1 MVGRVNERK
10 HTVRLSFAALG
21 VCLNILGSFLV
32 MITRLPIYG
41 DTLGTIFVGVFCG
54 PFYAVPCA
62 LVSSLLNASYDP
74 FAIPLIPNG
83 ITVALFASLLR
94 QPRLRN
100 LPLVLKA
107 FIVGL
112 PASVVSASV
121 SAFVFGGITSAGSS
135 YIVQLLHGVFQL
147 PMVAS
152 VFLVQVFTDYA
163 DKFLILVIVTLII
176 QRIPTRIK
184 EKV

>member
-1 MVGRVNERK
+1 MSERK
-10 HTVRLSFAALG
+10 RVVRLSFAALG

-32 MITRLPIYG
+32 MVTRLPVYG

-54 PFYAVPCA
+54 PLYAVPCA

-74 FAIPLIPNG
+74 FAIPFIPNG
-83 ITVALFASLLR
+83 LVVALFASLLR
-94 QPRLRN
+94 HPRVAR
-100 LPLVLKA
+100 LPLVVKA

-112 PASVVSASV
+112 PASIVSASV
-121 SAFVFGGITSAGSS
+121 SAFVFGGITSASSS

-147 PMVAS
+147 PLVVS

-163 DKFLILVIVTLII
+163 DKFLILAIVTLII
-176 QRIPTRIK
+176 RRIPTRIK

>member
-1 MVGRVNERK
+1 M
-10 HTVRLSFAALG
+10 
-21 VCLNILGSFLV
+21 
-32 MITRLPIYG
+32 
-41 DTLGTIFVGVFCG
+41 
-54 PFYAVPCA
+54 
-62 LVSSLLNASYDP
+62 
-74 FAIPLIPNG
+74 
-83 ITVALFASLLR
+83 
-94 QPRLRN
+94 
-100 LPLVLKA
+100 
-107 FIVGL
+107 GL
-112 PASVVSASV
+112 C
-121 SAFVFGGITSAGSS
+121 AFVFGGITSAGSS

>member
-1 MVGRVNERK
+1 MSVKFFNIFS
-10 HTVRLSFAALG
+10 LSRA
-21 VCLNILGSFLV
+21 GS
-32 MITRLPIYG
+32 G
-41 DTLGTIFVGVFCG
+41 
-54 PFYAVPCA
+54 
-62 LVSSLLNASYDP
+62 AS
-74 FAIPLIPNG
+74 
-83 ITVALFASLLR
+83 
-94 QPRLRN
+94 
-100 LPLVLKA
+100 
-107 FIVGL
+107 
-112 PASVVSASV
+112 VSASV

>member
-74 FAIPLIPNG
+74 FAIPFIPNG

-100 LPLVLKA
+100 LPLALKA

-112 PASVVSASV
+112 PASGV

>member
-41 DTLGTIFVGVFCG
+41 DTLGTIFVGVF
-54 PFYAVPCA
+54 
-62 LVSSLLNASYDP
+62 
-74 FAIPLIPNG
+74 
-83 ITVALFASLLR
+83 
-94 QPRLRN
+94 
-100 LPLVLKA
+100 
-107 FIVGL
+107 
-112 PASVVSASV
+112 
-121 SAFVFGGITSAGSS
+121 
-135 YIVQLLHGVFQL
+135 QL